1 MVCADPI
8 SPVPEAGTMAPEF
21 SLPSNRGCI
30 VSLDQFRGK
39 IVVLYFYPKDN
50 TPGCTVEANEFQ
62 AAMSEFEA
70 AGATV
75 IGVSPDSV
83 ASHCKFAEKFGLNF
97 HLLADEDHH
106 VAEAYGAWVQKNMY
120 GKVSWGI
127 QRSTF
132 LIDRNGRIARVWQK
146 VKAKG
151 HAAEVLEAVR
161 GLANS

>member
-1 MVCADPI
+1 MALVDPKSRI
-8 SPVPEAGTMAPEF
+8 PEVGTVAPAF
-21 SLPSNRGCI
+21 SLPSNRDNT

-39 IVVLYFYPKDN
+39 IVVLYFYPKDD

-62 AAMSEFEA
+62 SAMAEFEA
-70 AGATV
+70 AGAV
-75 IGVSPDSV
+75 VLGVSPDSV
-83 ASHCKFAEKFGLNF
+83 SSHCKFAEKFGLNF

-132 LIDRNGRIARVWQK
+132 LIDRDGRIARIWPK
-146 VKAKG
+146 VKAAG

-161 GLANS
+161 ELGKN